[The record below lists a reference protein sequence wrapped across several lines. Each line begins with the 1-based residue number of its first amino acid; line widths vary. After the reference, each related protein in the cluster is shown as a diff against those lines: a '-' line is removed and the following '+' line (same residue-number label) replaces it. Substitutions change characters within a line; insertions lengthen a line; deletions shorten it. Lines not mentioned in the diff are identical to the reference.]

1 MATTTERPL
10 ADALTAIK
18 TRRSVK
24 EYVPTEIPREWIEEL
39 LDAAH
44 WAPNHK
50 LTHPWRFHVF
60 SGEGRERLVGARQA
74 AVHWAAEKKGQQASE
89 DALRFA
95 RAKCYS
101 SSVIIVVSM
110 VGDENKIVDQE
121 NFAEPAGA
129 RFRTCWSRRP
139 REAWAAIPARAPG
152 STKTS
157 LAQFSDSQRRSGRWR
172 PFSWG
177 TPSRR
182 LWPSAC
188 PWSAIPPGTPRP
200 ESSEGSKSTFSLSGD
215 RLSRSSNGIRSGFA
229 LDTRSSSRPA

>member
-24 EYVPTEIPREWIEEL
+24 EYVPNEIPREWIEEL

-74 AVHWAAEKKGQQASE
+74 AVRWAAEKKGQQASE
-89 DALRFA
+89 EALGFA

-110 VGDENKIVDQE
+110 VGDENEIVDQE
-121 NFAEPAGA
+121 NFAACWCAIQNLLVAATARGLGSYPSTGA
-129 RFRTCWSRRP
+129 WIDQNFVGPILGLTEKERPVACIFLGYSEHRR
-139 REAWAAIPARAPG
+139 
-152 STKTS
+152 
-157 LAQFSDSQRRSGRWR
+157 
-172 PFSWG
+172 
-177 TPSRR
+177 
-182 LWPSAC
+182 WPSAC
-188 PWSAIPPGTPRP
+188 PWSAIRLGTRNRP
-200 ESSEGSKSTFSLSGD
+200 DGRSRLKVQRST
-215 RLSRSSNGIRSGFA
+215 
-229 LDTRSSSRPA
+229 